1 MDAGG
6 RGVGTAVAAAALD
19 ATRPPAGPVAGD
31 PGGPDYV
38 VGPQAPAAALEHV
51 ADGTVDAPAATVN
64 GQVAVSDT
72 EAVVPAAPATA
83 AAAAEAEPAPPDPP
97 ELIPCAE
104 DDPAYQVFIDSLMYL
119 PPEEVELVREAYRFS
134 EAAHRGQ
141 MRQSGE
147 PYITHPLAVA
157 GEIAE
162 WQMDVE
168 GVIAAL
174 LHDVMEDTP
183 VSKSTIAER
192 FGKPVADLV
201 DGLSKLDKLEF
212 QSVEE
217 AQAENFR
224 KMLMAMAR
232 DLRVVLI
239 KLADRHHNLQTM
251 AAMRPEK
258 RRRIARE
265 TLEIYA
271 PIANRLGLN
280 KLYHELQDLSF
291 ELIFPM
297 RARVLARALKA
308 ARGNRR
314 ELLSRILDGI
324 NRRLQDAGIEARTFG
339 REKSLY
345 SIYRKMLEKR
355 LSFSQVLDVY
365 GFRVLVADQTT
376 CYVALGVLHGLYKP
390 VPGKFKDYIAI
401 PKPNGYQSLHTTLIG
416 PHGTPFELQIR
427 TEAMDNLAQEGIASH
442 WLYKDSEHFGADLQQ
457 KTSTWFHSL
466 LDLQSATDES
476 GDFLE
481 HVKVDLFPHEIYVFT
496 PKGKIIALPR
506 GATAVDLAYAVHSDI
521 GNHCVAANINF
532 QPMPLVTEL
541 TNGDRVEIVTAAD
554 AHPSLAWLTTVKTGR
569 ARSKIRHY
577 LKSVQHD
584 ESTLLG
590 EKMLDQE
597 LRALGVAASELPV
610 SSWKNVLR
618 DSGNKLIKEVYT
630 DIGLG
635 FRLAGVV
642 ARRLLARE
650 DASQA
655 QSQAR
660 APASLVIRGSEG
672 MAVQFA
678 PCCQPIPG
686 DPIIGS
692 IWKGKGLVI
701 HTHDC
706 QAIRKLRSAKPAKW
720 INVEWEPEPGKLFS
734 VRLRLT
740 VQNTVGALGRIA
752 TEISQSGTNIVH
764 VNMDEK
770 HPGLYTTINFTVQV
784 AGRTAL
790 ARLMRSLRRLPEV
803 VRIAREQGQAT

>member
-1 MDAGG
+1 M
-6 RGVGTAVAAAALD
+6 
-19 ATRPPAGPVAGD
+19 
-31 PGGPDYV
+31 
-38 VGPQAPAAALEHV
+38 
-51 ADGTVDAPAATVN
+51 
-64 GQVAVSDT
+64 
-72 EAVVPAAPATA
+72 
-83 AAAAEAEPAPPDPP
+83 
-97 ELIPCAE
+97 
-104 DDPAYQVFIDSLMYL
+104 DSLSYL
-119 PPEEVELVREAYRFS
+119 PPEELQIVRDAYLFS
-134 EAAHRGQ
+134 EQAHRGQ
-141 MRQSGE
+141 FRLSGE
-147 PYITHPLAVA
+147 AYITHPLAVA
-157 GEIAE
+157 GAIAE

-168 GVIAAL
+168 GVVAAL
-174 LHDVMEDTP
+174 LHDVMEDTT
-183 VSKSTIAER
+183 VGKSEIAER

-201 DGLSKLDKLEF
+201 DGLSKLDKIEF
-212 QSVEE
+212 QSHEE

-251 AAMRPEK
+251 AAVRADK

-271 PIANRLGLN
+271 PIASRLGLN
-280 KLYHELQDLSF
+280 KLFQELQDLSF
-291 ELIFPM
+291 QLIYPM

-314 ELLSRILDGI
+314 ELLSRILEGI
-324 NRRLQDAGIEARTFG
+324 KGKLRDTGIDAQVFG

-365 GFRVLVADQTT
+365 GFRVVVTDVPTAYL
-376 CYVALGVLHGLYKP
+376 ALGSLHALYKP

-427 TEAMDNLAQEGIASH
+427 TAAMDNVAQEGIASH
-442 WLYKDSEHFGADLQQ
+442 WLYKDGESFGAELQQ
-457 KTSTWFHSL
+457 KTTKWFHSL
-466 LDLQSATDES
+466 LDLQSTA
-476 GDFLE
+476 GDTSEFFE

-506 GATAVDLAYAVHSDI
+506 GATPIDLAYAVHTDI
-521 GNHCVAANINF
+521 GNHSVAAQINF
-532 QPMPLVTEL
+532 TLMPLATEL
-541 TNGDRVEIVTAAD
+541 TNGDRVDVVTAAD
-554 AHPSLAWLTTVKTGR
+554 AHPSVAWLAHVKTGR

-577 LKSVQHD
+577 LKTAHND
-584 ESTLLG
+584 ESTALG

-597 LRALGVAASELPV
+597 LRALGVVASELPV
-610 SSWKNVLR
+610 SSWKSVLR

-635 FRLAGVV
+635 FRIAGVV

-650 DASQA
+650 EAPQPTDK
-655 QSQAR
+655 R
-660 APASLVIRGSEG
+660 PASLIIRGTEG

-706 QAIRKLRSAKPAKW
+706 PAIRKARTAKPTKW
-720 INVEWEPEPGKLFS
+720 IDVEWEPEPGKLFS
-734 VRLRLT
+734 VRLRIM
-740 VQNTVGALGRIA
+740 VQNTLGVLGRIA
-752 TEISQSGTNIVH
+752 TEISNSGTNIEH

-770 HPGLYTTINFTVQV
+770 HPGLYTTLHFTVQV
-784 AGRTAL
+784 GSRTSL
-790 ARLMRSLRRLPEV
+790 ARLMRGLRRIPEV
-803 VRIAREQGQAT
+803 ARISRDQGLTA

>member
-1 MDAGG
+1 MNTLAE
-6 RGVGTAVAAAALD
+6 TARPAEVAAAEN
-19 ATRPPAGPVAGD
+19 TCPHP
-31 PGGPDYV
+31 
-38 VGPQAPAAALEHV
+38 
-51 ADGTVDAPAATVN
+51 
-64 GQVAVSDT
+64 
-72 EAVVPAAPATA
+72 
-83 AAAAEAEPAPPDPP
+83 
-97 ELIPCAE
+97 E
-104 DDPAYQVFIDSLMYL
+104 DDPAYQVFIDSLSYL
-119 PPEEVELVREAYRFS
+119 PPEELQIVRDAYLFS
-134 EAAHRGQ
+134 EQAHRGQ
-141 MRQSGE
+141 FRLSGE
-147 PYITHPLAVA
+147 AYITHPLAVA
-157 GEIAE
+157 GAIAE

-168 GVIAAL
+168 GVVAAL
-174 LHDVMEDTP
+174 LHDVMEDTT
-183 VSKSTIAER
+183 VGKSEIAER

-201 DGLSKLDKLEF
+201 DGLSKLDKIEF
-212 QSVEE
+212 QSHEE

-251 AAMRPEK
+251 AAVRADK

-271 PIANRLGLN
+271 PIASRLGLN
-280 KLYHELQDLSF
+280 KLFQELQDLSF
-291 ELIFPM
+291 QLIYPM

-314 ELLSRILDGI
+314 ELLSRILEGI
-324 NRRLQDAGIEARTFG
+324 KGKLRDTGIDAQVFG

-365 GFRVLVADQTT
+365 GFRVVVTDVPTAYL
-376 CYVALGVLHGLYKP
+376 ALGSLHALYKP

-427 TEAMDNLAQEGIASH
+427 TAAMDNVAQEGIASH
-442 WLYKDSEHFGADLQQ
+442 WLYKDGESFGAELQQ
-457 KTSTWFHSL
+457 KTTKWFHSL
-466 LDLQSATDES
+466 LDLQSTA
-476 GDFLE
+476 GDTSEFFE

-506 GATAVDLAYAVHSDI
+506 GATPIDLAYAVHTDI
-521 GNHCVAANINF
+521 GNHSVAAQINF
-532 QPMPLVTEL
+532 TLMPLATEL
-541 TNGDRVEIVTAAD
+541 TNGDRVDVVTAAD
-554 AHPSLAWLTTVKTGR
+554 AHPSVAWLAHVKTGR

-577 LKSVQHD
+577 LKTAHND
-584 ESTLLG
+584 ESTALG

-597 LRALGVAASELPV
+597 LRALGVVASELPV
-610 SSWKNVLR
+610 SSWKSVLR

-635 FRLAGVV
+635 FRIAGVV

-650 DASQA
+650 EAPQPTDK
-655 QSQAR
+655 R
-660 APASLVIRGSEG
+660 PASLIIRGTEG

-706 QAIRKLRSAKPAKW
+706 PAIRKARTAKPTKW
-720 INVEWEPEPGKLFS
+720 IDVEWEPEPGKLFS
-734 VRLRLT
+734 VRLRIM
-740 VQNTVGALGRIA
+740 VQNTLGVLGRIA
-752 TEISQSGTNIVH
+752 TEISNSGTNIEH

-770 HPGLYTTINFTVQV
+770 HPGLYTTLHFTVQV
-784 AGRTAL
+784 GSRTSL
-790 ARLMRSLRRLPEV
+790 ARLMRGLRRIPEV
-803 VRIAREQGQAT
+803 ARISRDQGLTA

>member
-1 MDAGG
+1 M
-6 RGVGTAVAAAALD
+6 
-19 ATRPPAGPVAGD
+19 
-31 PGGPDYV
+31 
-38 VGPQAPAAALEHV
+38 
-51 ADGTVDAPAATVN
+51 ADT
-64 GQVAVSDT
+64 
-72 EAVVPAAPATA
+72 
-83 AAAAEAEPAPPDPP
+83 AAEAEPEPPQTTEP
-97 ELIPCAE
+97 IPSAE
-104 DDPAYQVFIDSLMYL
+104 DDPAYGVFIDSLMYL

-212 QSVEE
+212 QSAEE

-251 AAMRPEK
+251 AAVRPEK

-291 ELIFPM
+291 QLIFPM

-324 NRRLQDAGIEARTFG
+324 NRRLHDAGIEARSFG

-466 LDLQSATDES
+466 LDLQSASDES

-554 AHPSLAWLTTVKTGR
+554 AHPSLAWLNTVKTGR

-650 DASQA
+650 DASSAQA
-655 QSQAR
+655 K
-660 APASLVIRGSEG
+660 APASLIIRGSEG

-706 QAIRKLRSAKPAKW
+706 PAIRKLRSAKPTKW
-720 INVEWEPEPGKLFS
+720 IDVEWEPEPGKLFS
-734 VRLRLT
+734 VRLGLT

>member
-1 MDAGG
+1 MSANI
-6 RGVGTAVAAAALD
+6 LM
-19 ATRPPAGPVAGD
+19 
-31 PGGPDYV
+31 
-38 VGPQAPAAALEHV
+38 
-51 ADGTVDAPAATVN
+51 
-64 GQVAVSDT
+64 SDLSQ
-72 EAVVPAAPATA
+72 EQPN
-83 AAAAEAEPAPPDPP
+83 
-97 ELIPCAE
+97 
-104 DDPAYQVFIDSLMYL
+104 
-119 PPEEVELVREAYRFS
+119 PEEDPVYRAFVGALGYLLPEEIRVVRDAYLFS
-134 EAAHRGQ
+134 EEAHRGQ
-141 MRQSGE
+141 RRLSGE
-147 PYITHPLAVA
+147 AYITHPLAVA
-157 GEIAE
+157 SALAE

-168 GVIAAL
+168 GVVAAL
-174 LHDVMEDTP
+174 LHDVMEDT
-183 VSKSTIAER
+183 VVGKAEIATR

-201 DGLSKLDKLEF
+201 DGLSKLDKIEF
-212 QSVEE
+212 QSYEE

-239 KLADRHHNLQTM
+239 KLADRQHNLQTM
-251 AAMRPEK
+251 STVRPDK

-280 KLYHELQDLSF
+280 KLFRELQDLSF
-291 ELIFPM
+291 QLIYPM
-297 RARVLARALKA
+297 RARVLGRALKA

-314 ELLSRILDGI
+314 ELLSRILEGLENKLRHDGI
-324 NRRLQDAGIEARTFG
+324 TARVVG

-345 SIYRKMLEKR
+345 SIYRKMLDKR

-365 GFRVLVADQTT
+365 GFRVLVSDIPTA
-376 CYVALGVLHGLYKP
+376 YLSLGALHALYKP

-427 TEAMDNLAQEGIASH
+427 TESMDNVAQEGVASH
-442 WLYKDSEHFGADLQQ
+442 WLYKDSEDFGADLQQ
-457 KTSTWFHSL
+457 KTTKWFHSL
-466 LDLQSATDES
+466 LDLQSSA
-476 GDFLE
+476 GDSSEFFE

-496 PKGKIIALPR
+496 PKGRIIALPR
-506 GATAVDLAYAVHSDI
+506 GATSVDLAYAVHTDI
-521 GNHCVAANINF
+521 GNHCVAAQINF
-532 QPMPLVTEL
+532 HLMPLNTEL

-554 AHPSLAWLTTVKTGR
+554 AHPSVAWLGFVKTGR

-577 LKSVQHD
+577 LKTSHQD
-584 ESTLLG
+584 ESTALG

-597 LRALGVAASELPV
+597 LRALGVAASEVPV

-618 DSGNKLIKEVYT
+618 DSGNKLIKEVYA

-642 ARRLLARE
+642 ARRLLAR
-650 DASQA
+650 DDSTQPADKTS
-655 QSQAR
+655 
-660 APASLVIRGSEG
+660 ASLIIRGSEG

-692 IWKGKGLVI
+692 IWKGKGLVV

-706 QAIRKLRSAKPAKW
+706 PAIRKARSNKPSNW

-734 VRLRLT
+734 VRLR
-740 VQNTVGALGRIA
+740 VMVHNTVGALGRIA
-752 TEISQSGTNIVH
+752 TEISRTGTNIEH
-764 VNMDEK
+764 IKMDEK
-770 HPGLYTTINFTVQV
+770 HPGLYTTLHFTVQV
-784 AGRTAL
+784 ANRTSL
-790 ARLMRSLRRLPEV
+790 ARLMRSLRRIPEV
-803 VRIAREQGQAT
+803 ARITRDQGLPA

>member
-1 MDAGG
+1 MNTLAE
-6 RGVGTAVAAAALD
+6 TARPAEVAAAEN
-19 ATRPPAGPVAGD
+19 TCPHP
-31 PGGPDYV
+31 
-38 VGPQAPAAALEHV
+38 
-51 ADGTVDAPAATVN
+51 
-64 GQVAVSDT
+64 
-72 EAVVPAAPATA
+72 
-83 AAAAEAEPAPPDPP
+83 
-97 ELIPCAE
+97 E
-104 DDPAYQVFIDSLMYL
+104 DDPAYHVFIDSLSYL
-119 PPEEVELVREAYRFS
+119 PPEELQIVRDAYLFS
-134 EAAHRGQ
+134 EQAHRGQ
-141 MRQSGE
+141 FRLSGE
-147 PYITHPLAVA
+147 AYITHPLAVA
-157 GEIAE
+157 GAIAE

-168 GVIAAL
+168 GVVAAL
-174 LHDVMEDTP
+174 LHDVMEDTT
-183 VSKSTIAER
+183 VGKSEIAER

-201 DGLSKLDKLEF
+201 DGLSKLDKIEF
-212 QSVEE
+212 QSHEE

-251 AAMRPEK
+251 AAVRADK

-271 PIANRLGLN
+271 PIASRLGLN
-280 KLYHELQDLSF
+280 KLFQELQDLSF
-291 ELIFPM
+291 QLIYPM

-314 ELLSRILDGI
+314 ELLSRILEGI
-324 NRRLQDAGIEARTFG
+324 KGKLRDTGIDAQVFG

-365 GFRVLVADQTT
+365 GFRVVVTDVPTAYL
-376 CYVALGVLHGLYKP
+376 ALGSLHALYKP

-427 TEAMDNLAQEGIASH
+427 TAAMDNVAQEGIASH
-442 WLYKDSEHFGADLQQ
+442 WLYKDGESFGAELQQ
-457 KTSTWFHSL
+457 KTTKWFHSL
-466 LDLQSATDES
+466 LDLQSTA
-476 GDFLE
+476 GDTSEFFE

-506 GATAVDLAYAVHSDI
+506 GATPIDLAYAVHTDI
-521 GNHCVAANINF
+521 GNHSVAAQINF
-532 QPMPLVTEL
+532 TLMPLATEL
-541 TNGDRVEIVTAAD
+541 TNGDRVDVVTAAD
-554 AHPSLAWLTTVKTGR
+554 AHPSVAWLAHVKTGR

-577 LKSVQHD
+577 LKTAHND
-584 ESTLLG
+584 ESTALG

-597 LRALGVAASELPV
+597 LRALGVVASELPV
-610 SSWKNVLR
+610 SSWKSVLR

-635 FRLAGVV
+635 FRIAGVV

-650 DASQA
+650 EAPQPTDK
-655 QSQAR
+655 R
-660 APASLVIRGSEG
+660 PASLIIRGTEG

-706 QAIRKLRSAKPAKW
+706 PAIRKARTAKPTKW
-720 INVEWEPEPGKLFS
+720 IDVEWEPEPGKLFS
-734 VRLRLT
+734 VRLRIM
-740 VQNTVGALGRIA
+740 VQNTLGVLGRIA
-752 TEISQSGTNIVH
+752 TEISNSGTNIEH

-770 HPGLYTTINFTVQV
+770 HPGLYTTLHFTVQV
-784 AGRTAL
+784 GSRTSL
-790 ARLMRSLRRLPEV
+790 ARLMRGLRRIPEV
-803 VRIAREQGQAT
+803 ARISRDQGLTA